1 MLIVWKI
8 DTDAVVVGNKFL
20 FVLADIN
27 FLENLVKLS
36 KDGLLRIW
44 HLDSPYLQTVENEI
58 ISSTIEIWETES
70 LVTWW

>member
-27 FLENLVKLS
+27 FLENPVKLS